1 MTPLVMALH
10 IRDFRQSDAA
20 GRYRLSEAAHQLGVQ
35 PAPGFTGCIFVGLR
49 EDCLAGAIWLSL
61 EGETGIITG
70 ILVGRTSGWHSDIR
84 ELIAEASL
92 WLTSRGAACIVLQAI
107 PQDKALLAGLLE
119 MQFKPNA
126 GTGVLHRLL
135 PARSAA

>member
-1 MTPLVMALH
+1 MALH

-20 GRYRLSEAAHQLGVQ
+20 ELSRLSEAAHQLGLQ
-35 PAPGFTGCIFVGLR
+35 PAPGFTGRIFVGVR

-61 EGETGIITG
+61 EGDMGIIPA
-70 ILVGRTSGWHSDIR
+70 ILVSRTAGWHSDIL

-92 WLTSRGAACIVLQAI
+92 WLASRGAARIELRAI

-119 MQFKPNA
+119 MQFKPDA
-126 GTGVLHRLL
+126 STGVLRRLV